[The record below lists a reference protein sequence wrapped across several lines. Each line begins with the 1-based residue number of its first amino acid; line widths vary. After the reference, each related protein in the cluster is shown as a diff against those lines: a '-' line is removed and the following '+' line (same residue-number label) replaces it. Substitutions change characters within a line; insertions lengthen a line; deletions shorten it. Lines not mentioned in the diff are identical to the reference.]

1 MKGCK
6 KKTAFIRNEDAQWI
20 DENLLETGM
29 SDSFGT
35 VVRKAVSEYVAK
47 QRKNRNVGF
56 AKFMGEENFRALE
69 VYAEKNKLDVEQLL
83 RDTLIQKS
91 KYLAKAWK
99 KIAVAN
105 FFY

>member
-6 KKTAFIRNEDAQWI
+6 KKTAFIRNEDAHWI
-20 DENLLETGM
+20 DENLLETGL

-47 QRKNRNVGF
+47 QRQNRNMGF

-69 VYAEKNKLDVEQLL
+69 VYAEKKGIDLEKLIRE
-83 RDTLIQKS
+83 TLIQKS
-91 KYLAKAWK
+91 KYVSKLD
-99 KIAVAN
+99 AN
-105 FFY
+105 RNES